1 MDRQV
6 SLNFSLRE
14 FIYSDTA
21 IRLQIDNTPTDEVL
35 VNLQNVCQFILEPVR
50 NHFDKPITITSGY
63 RSPELCKAIG
73 SSERSQHCLGMAVDC
88 EVLGVPNKEL
98 ADWVVNHL
106 EFDQCILEF
115 WKPEETNSGWVH
127 ISYNKGN
134 NRKMYLRAYKANNR
148 TVYEVL

>member
-6 SLNFSLRE
+6 SLKELLFSE
-14 FIYSDTA
+14 TA
-21 IRLQIDNTPTDEVL
+21 TRLGIDNTPTDQIL
-35 VNLQNVCQFILEPVR
+35 INLQTLIYEIITPIVNQFGDI
-50 NHFDKPITITSGY
+50 KITSGY

-73 SSERSQHCLGMAVDC
+73 SSLTSQHTLGQAVDC

-98 ADWVVNHL
+98 ADWVVNNL

-115 WKPEETNSGWVH
+115 WKPETNSGWIHV
-127 ISYNKGN
+127 SFCKT
-134 NRKMYLRAYKANNR
+134 NRKMYLRAFKANGR

>member
-1 MDRQV
+1 MDREV
-6 SLNFSLRE
+6 SLKELLFSE
-14 FIYSDTA
+14 TA
-21 IRLQIDNTPTDEVL
+21 TRLGIDNTPTDQVL
-35 VNLQNVCQFILEPVR
+35 INLQTLIYEVITPIINQFSDI
-50 NHFDKPITITSGY
+50 KITSGY

-73 SSERSQHCLGMAVDC
+73 SSVTSQHTTGQAVDC
-88 EVLGVPNKEL
+88 EVLGVPNKDL

-115 WKPEETNSGWVH
+115 WKPEEANSGWVH

>member
-6 SLNFSLRE
+6 SLKELLFSE
-14 FIYSDTA
+14 TA
-21 IRLQIDNTPTDEVL
+21 TRLGIDNTPTDQIL
-35 VNLQNVCQFILEPVR
+35 INLQTLIYEVIEPIVNQFGDI
-50 NHFDKPITITSGY
+50 KITSGY

-73 SSERSQHCLGMAVDC
+73 SSTTSQHTLGQAVDC

-115 WKPEETNSGWVH
+115 WKPEEINSGWVH
-127 ISYNKGN
+127 ISYNKSN
-134 NRKMYLRAYKANNR
+134 NRKMYLRAYKANGR

>member
-1 MDRQV
+1 MREV
-6 SLNFSLRE
+6 SLKELLFSE
-14 FIYSDTA
+14 TA
-21 IRLQIDNTPTDEVL
+21 TRLGIPNEPTDQIL
-35 VNLQNVCQFILEPVR
+35 INLQTLIYEVIQPIINQFGDI
-50 NHFDKPITITSGY
+50 KITSGY

-73 SSERSQHCLGMAVDC
+73 SSTTSQHTLGQAIDC

-98 ADWVVNHL
+98 ADWIVNHL

-115 WKPEETNSGWVH
+115 WKPEETNSRWVH

-134 NRKMYLRAYKANNR
+134 NRKMYLRAYKANGR

>member
-6 SLNFSLRE
+6 SLKELLFSE
-14 FIYSDTA
+14 TA
-21 IRLQIDNTPTDEVL
+21 TRLGIDNTPTDQIL
-35 VNLQNVCQFILEPVR
+35 INLQTLIYEVITPIINQFGDI
-50 NHFDKPITITSGY
+50 KITSGY

-73 SSERSQHCLGMAVDC
+73 SSVTSQHAFGMAVDC
-88 EVLGVPNKEL
+88 EVLGVPNKQL
-98 ADWVVNHL
+98 ADWVINHL
-106 EFDQCILEF
+106 DFDQCILEF
-115 WKPEETNSGWVH
+115 WKPEQPNSGWVH

>member
-6 SLNFSLRE
+6 SLKELLF
-14 FIYSDTA
+14 SDTA
-21 IRLQIDNTPTDEVL
+21 TRLGINNIPNDQCLI
-35 VNLQNVCQFILEPVR
+35 NLQTLIYEVIEPII
-50 NHFDKPITITSGY
+50 NKFGDIKITSGY

-73 SSERSQHCLGMAVDC
+73 SSITSQHCLGMAVDC

-98 ADWVVNHL
+98 ADWVVNNL
-106 EFDQCILEF
+106 EYDQVILEF
-115 WKPEETNSGWVH
+115 WEKDKINSGWVH

>member
-1 MDRQV
+1 MREV
-6 SLNFSLRE
+6 SLKELLFSE
-14 FIYSDTA
+14 TA
-21 IRLQIDNTPTDEVL
+21 TRLGIDNTPTDQVL
-35 VNLQNVCQFILEPVR
+35 INLQTLIYEVIT
-50 NHFDKPITITSGY
+50 PIINEFGDIKITSGY

-73 SSERSQHCLGMAVDC
+73 SSTTSQHTFGQAVDC

-98 ADWVVNHL
+98 ADWLVNHL

-115 WKPEETNSGWVH
+115 WKPEEANSGWVH
-127 ISYNKGN
+127 ISYNKAG

>member
-1 MDRQV
+1 MREV
-6 SLNFSLRE
+6 SLKELLFSE
-14 FIYSDTA
+14 TA
-21 IRLQIDNTPTDEVL
+21 TRLGIDNTPTDQVL
-35 VNLQNVCQFILEPVR
+35 INLQTLIYEVITPIINQFGDI
-50 NHFDKPITITSGY
+50 KITSGY

-73 SSERSQHCLGMAVDC
+73 SSTTSQHTLGQAVDC
-88 EVLGVPNKEL
+88 EVLGVSNKEL

-127 ISYNKGN
+127 CSYNKGN
-134 NRKMYLRAYKANNR
+134 NRKMYLRAYKANGR

>member
-1 MDRQV
+1 MREV
-6 SLNFSLRE
+6 SLKELLFSE
-14 FIYSDTA
+14 TA
-21 IRLQIDNTPTDEVL
+21 TRLGIDNTPTDQTL
-35 VNLQNVCQFILEPVR
+35 INLQTLIYEVIQPIINQFGDI
-50 NHFDKPITITSGY
+50 KITSGY

-73 SSERSQHCLGMAVDC
+73 SSTTSQHTLGQAVDC
-88 EVLGVPNKEL
+88 EVLGVPNKDL

-134 NRKMYLRAYKANNR
+134 NRKMYLRAYKANGR

>member
-6 SLNFSLRE
+6 SLKELLF
-14 FIYSDTA
+14 SDTA
-21 IRLQIDNTPTDEVL
+21 TRLGINNIPNDQCLI
-35 VNLQNVCQFILEPVR
+35 NLQTLIYEVIEPII
-50 NHFDKPITITSGY
+50 NKFGDIKITSGY

-73 SSERSQHCLGMAVDC
+73 SSITSQHCLGMAVDC

-98 ADWVVNHL
+98 ADWVVNNL
-106 EFDQCILEF
+106 EYDQVILEF
-115 WKPEETNSGWVH
+115 WEKDKINSGWVH

-134 NRKMYLRAYKANNR
+134 NRKMYLRAYKANGR